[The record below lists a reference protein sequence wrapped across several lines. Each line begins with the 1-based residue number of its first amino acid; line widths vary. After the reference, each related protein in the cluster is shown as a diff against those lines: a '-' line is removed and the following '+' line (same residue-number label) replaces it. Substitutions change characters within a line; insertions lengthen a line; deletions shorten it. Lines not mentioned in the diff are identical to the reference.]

1 MSGAPSA
8 SKPDVPSTPKA
19 SIIPNRSPSGPTIP
33 KKRNEAGKGDD
44 DDAEARVLG
53 KKRSSCWNNMKSCF
67 KFVLP
72 RSFQPNPIQS
82 AAGLSMRRRKRHL
95 PDRTPS
101 SDAYA
106 RWNHLARLG
115 CQWRCMNSGS
125 QAVTKENNSWT
136 FWWTNLIWTRL
147 VLGIQKWTFSFQTN
161 EGARF
166 GSQKC
171 YLNLCLGMHFW
182 GAHGSFRISS
192 RPMSKKHSWRKRR
205 KNNKSF
211 PDGLM
216 RNKWSPSW
224 NGQRLLSA
232 SVLNC
237 FFSVFRCLWA

>member
-1 MSGAPSA
+1 MIAAMSGAPSA

-44 DDAEARVLG
+44 DDDADGDRDDDASGDDEARVLG

-106 RWNHLARLG
+106 R
-115 CQWRCMNSGS
+115 
-125 QAVTKENNSWT
+125 
-136 FWWTNLIWTRL
+136 
-147 VLGIQKWTFSFQTN
+147 
-161 EGARF
+161 
-166 GSQKC
+166 
-171 YLNLCLGMHFW
+171 
-182 GAHGSFRISS
+182 
-192 RPMSKKHSWRKRR
+192 
-205 KNNKSF
+205 
-211 PDGLM
+211 
-216 RNKWSPSW
+216 
-224 NGQRLLSA
+224 
-232 SVLNC
+232 
-237 FFSVFRCLWA
+237 